1 VLVDANIFIYSFGK
15 LSPQCNQLIARIESG
30 DVLGSITTIIA
41 AETLHRRMLVE
52 AVDKGLVTSAQVLK
66 KLKERPDIVKQ
77 LSDYIADVR
86 RIFQLPIAVIVVTPQ
101 DIERSHQIR
110 QQFGLLVN
118 DSINLACA
126 ERMGVINI
134 VTRDNDFDH
143 VTGIAVWKPTDV

>member
-1 VLVDANIFIYSFGK
+1 MLVDANIFIYSFGK

>member
-1 VLVDANIFIYSFGK
+1 
-15 LSPQCNQLIARIESG
+15 
-30 DVLGSITTIIA
+30 
-41 AETLHRRMLVE
+41 
-52 AVDKGLVTSAQVLK
+52 
-66 KLKERPDIVKQ
+66 
-77 LSDYIADVR
+77 
-86 RIFQLPIAVIVVTPQ
+86 VIVVTPQ

-126 ERMGVINI
+126 ERMGVTNI